1 MIMVL
6 LLPALPYF
14 FKLVPA
20 VIFLPLIGVLVI
32 YYFLSYHLQLVTRY
46 NILISEKT
54 DLAAELERLVK
65 LRSEELEKTIQA
77 LYARSITDPLTGL
90 FTRQHF
96 HEVFDQLI
104 EDKTPFGVLTFDY
117 DKFKYINDTFG
128 HGVGDELL
136 TTVSQNIKNSL
147 TKRSLLARLGG
158 DEFGVIYNETD
169 PQKLTR
175 LSQALIDALE
185 QPVNIQ
191 EYEFQAEASCGIAV
205 YPDNATKRADLMRY
219 VDQAMYEA

>member
-54 DLAAELERLVK
+54 DQAAELEWLVK

-90 FTRQHF
+90 FPRQHF
-96 HEVFDQLI
+96 HEVIDQLI

-117 DKFKYINDTFG
+117 DKFKYINDTF
-128 HGVGDELL
+128 
-136 TTVSQNIKNSL
+136 TTALAMSCLPMSPRTSKTLCPKGPCWRGLAVTNSASFI
-147 TKRSLLARLGG
+147 TKPTPKS
-158 DEFGVIYNETD
+158 
-169 PQKLTR
+169 
-175 LSQALIDALE
+175 
-185 QPVNIQ
+185 
-191 EYEFQAEASCGIAV
+191 
-205 YPDNATKRADLMRY
+205 
-219 VDQAMYEA
+219 